1 MPKNQKNKFVKND
14 NKKIQKKNIKSLKI
28 KTKLKTIVSM
38 KINQINE
45 KIKKNKQWM
54 ILLYLIIIFDS
65 KY

>member
-1 MPKNQKNKFVKND
+1 MKIHVTMPKNQKNKFVKND

-45 KIKKNKQWM
+45 KIKKNKQ
-54 ILLYLIIIFDS
+54 
-65 KY
+65 